1 MRFPV
6 RFLPLC
12 ALAALGAVVACS
24 GSGSSEVGS
33 VSESSNKANVVIQM
47 SAGPN
52 LAASGTCSGTL
63 IAPTLVLTS
72 GHCVS
77 AKTAWT
83 VTEPSSGQTAKG
95 VSGHTYDWME
105 WKTTKSHPL
114 RSDLGVIKLDKP
126 IKISAYPTIAN

>member
-33 VSESSNKANVVIQM
+33 VSESSNPANVVIKM
-47 SAGPN
+47 SAGPD
-52 LAASGTCSGTL
+52 LTASGTCSGTL

-72 GHCVS
+72 GHCIS

-83 VTEPSSGQTAKG
+83 VTAPAANGQTAKG

-105 WKTTKSHPL
+105 WKTNKSHPL
-114 RSDLGVIKLDKP
+114 
-126 IKISAYPTIAN
+126 